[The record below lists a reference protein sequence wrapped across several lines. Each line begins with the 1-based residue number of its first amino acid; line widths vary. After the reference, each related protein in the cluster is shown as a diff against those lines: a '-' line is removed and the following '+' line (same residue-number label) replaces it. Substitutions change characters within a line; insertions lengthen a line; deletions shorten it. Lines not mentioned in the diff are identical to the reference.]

1 MWLKFELTV
10 SSQNGSKTK
19 TNCVFAADNTAQ
31 VLEKWMDLYLVGGS
45 VALNKFSSQSHL
57 SRKSKFFLKF
67 EERDGILHGIVQ
79 V

>member
-1 MWLKFELTV
+1 MWLEFELTV
-10 SSQNGSKTK
+10 SRENGSKTK
-19 TNCVFAADNTAQ
+19 IKCEFAADNTAQ

-45 VALNKFSSQSHL
+45 LALNKFSSQSPL

>member
-1 MWLKFELTV
+1 MWLKFHDKMEA
-10 SSQNGSKTK
+10 KI
-19 TNCVFAADNTAQ
+19 NCEFAADNTAQ

>member
-10 SSQNGSKTK
+10 SRQNGSKTRI
-19 TNCVFAADNTAQ
+19 NCEFAADNTAQ

-45 VALNKFSSQSHL
+45 ETLNKISSQSHL
-57 SRKSKFFLKF
+57 PWKSKFLLKF

>member
-10 SSQNGSKTK
+10 SRQNGSKTK
-19 TNCVFAADNTAQ
+19 INCELAQ
-31 VLEKWMDLYLVGGS
+31 VFEKWMDLYLVGGS